1 MTPLTDSLRH
11 LQRITTRMLGLRIVE
26 SRVVGISAD
35 AHVLLYTRRGH
46 LRPCVENGS
55 GPPIRSDCQR
65 PSVATVS
72 TRLREA
78 WCGIG

>member
-11 LQRITTRMLGLRIVE
+11 LQRIATRMLGLRAVE

-55 GPPIRSDCQR
+55 GPPNH
-65 PSVATVS
+65 
-72 TRLREA
+72 RLEA
-78 WCGIG
+78 ITGGLQWPP